1 MCYNVKALLESQLKR
16 ARKNGMNQDA
26 DALQQEL
33 FTLGKGNYT
42 QVSGFTYP
50 DLIIYNNSDN
60 RPLRSVWGLVP
71 QSVKDNDPAVFRKRF
86 NTLNARG
93 ETIFTSPAF
102 RDSAESKHC
111 LVYVDGFYDHHHYA
125 GGKYPF
131 FIHLNDDQ
139 PFALAGLWAE
149 WINPLTKAKLISF
162 TIVTTNANQLMTRI
176 HNNPDREGP
185 RMPVILSEDL
195 ADEWLKPGLTSKG
208 MKEFLIPIP
217 DDQLAAHTVKP
228 LSGKN
233 AIKNDPAA
241 SEEYRYEDL
250 KMEG

>member
-1 MCYNVKALLESQLKR
+1 MCYNVKSLLVSQLKR
-16 ARKNGMNQDA
+16 ARRNGMNQDA

-42 QVSGFTYP
+42 QVSGFSYP
-50 DLIIYNNSDN
+50 ELIIYNNSDN
-60 RPLRSVWGLVP
+60 CPLRSVWGLVP
-71 QSVKDNDPAVFRKRF
+71 QSVKDNDPAVFRKHF

-93 ETIFTSPAF
+93 ESIFTSPAF

-111 LVYVDGFYDHHHYA
+111 LLYVDGFYDHHHYA

-131 FIHLNDDQ
+131 FIRLKDDE

-149 WINPLTKAKLISF
+149 WINSLTKAKLISF
-162 TIVTTNANQLMTRI
+162 AIVTTNANQIMNRI

-185 RMPVILSEDL
+185 RMPVILNEDM
-195 ADEWLKPGLTSKG
+195 ADEWLKPGLTPKG
-208 MKEFLIPIP
+208 MKEFLIPFP
-217 DDQLAAHTVKP
+217 DNQLEAHTVKP

-233 AIKNDPAA
+233 VIKNDPTV

-250 KMEG
+250 KMEW